1 MARYQRS
8 WSDIPPE
15 LAGLVLL
22 RLHAHS
28 DRVRFAAVCRDWR
41 ACARQHQLPPP
52 LPWFILPGGT
62 FFTLPHSESFLIPN
76 GVEFHSSCGE
86 WLVFARDDIC
96 YLVDT
101 FSKVTLKL
109 PDLDM
114 YDRIE
119 EPDEVINGHSMC
131 YICLDVDVTM
141 SIYKVIVCSVLLV
154 AAIVDI
160 GDLRTLA
167 VCRPGGNLW
176 FVSALGYDRSF
187 DIILHGG
194 KLLTVDGWRNLC
206 VIDVEEDS
214 DNGSLFISR
223 IERIIKGP
231 PWPLRQF
238 PGGLLVFDQY
248 LVESH
253 GALLLVRGTIY
264 GKPPEDNHT
273 GFEIRAV
280 RFEFEVCEA
289 DFQSS
294 QWVERRSVGDDQVL
308 FLGPRC
314 SKSVCAPQ
322 YNLKGNCIFFLDD
335 GHCQWYWKHAPS
347 APSSYAIFDMSD
359 ESVRS
364 PLPRGSCKG
373 EEAPATWHFPRC

>member
-22 RLHAHS
+22 RLPAHS
-28 DRVRFAAVCRDWR
+28 DRVRFAAVCRDWC

-62 FFTLPHSESFLIPN
+62 FFTLPHSESFQIPN
-76 GVEFHSSCGE
+76 GAEFHSSCGE

-96 YLVDT
+96 YLVDS

-131 YICLDVDVTM
+131 YIYLDVDVTM
-141 SIYKVIVCSVLLV
+141 SIYKVIVCSMLLV

-160 GDLRTLA
+160 GDLRNLA

-176 FVSALGYDRSF
+176 FVSALGYDRSL

-206 VIDVEEDS
+206 VINVEEDS

-231 PWPLRQF
+231 PWPFRQF

-280 RFEFEVCEA
+280 RLNSRCVRQTF
-289 DFQSS
+289 S
-294 QWVERRSVGDDQVL
+294 RRSGL
-308 FLGPRC
+308 RGAWGTTRCCFLGR
-314 SKSVCAPQ
+314 
-322 YNLKGNCIFFLDD
+322 D
-335 GHCQWYWKHAPS
+335 APS
-347 APSSYAIFDMSD
+347 L
-359 ESVRS
+359 SVRPS
-364 PLPRGSCKG
+364 
-373 EEAPATWHFPRC
+373 TI